1 MSPRRF
7 SLIPWSDK
15 MRRVPTADDQWPEW
29 MAPDDVV
36 RGVKAHYL
44 EAIGWLHDSA
54 VRSWSYQWEVAA
66 RFLSGDRLKQHRD
79 LLLELR
85 AQGEPQVI
93 GILRAGHI
101 VDVRHF
107 SWDGERCLVIDR
119 QTQRRMATYH
129 PATRERV
136 HTQDLGSGIAVCAM
150 VYHLEDRRWKIDAFI
165 QDLPSGW
172 SQRHMAIRI
181 QEYPTLPNAR
191 WRDA

>member
-1 MSPRRF
+1 MSPKRF
-7 SLIPWSDK
+7 SPIPWSHQ
-15 MRRVPTADDQWPEW
+15 MRRVPTGDDQLPEW

-36 RGVKAHYL
+36 RGVKTHYL

-54 VRSWSYQWEVAA
+54 VRSWTRQWEMAA
-66 RFLSGDRLKQHRD
+66 RFFSGDRLKQYHD
-79 LLLELR
+79 SLLELR

-93 GILRAGHI
+93 GILRADHI
-101 VDVRHF
+101 VDVRRF

-129 PATRERV
+129 PVTHERV
-136 HTQDLGSGIAVCAM
+136 HTQDLGSGITVCAM
-150 VYHLEDRRWKIDAFI
+150 LYHLQDRRWKIDAFV

-172 SQRHMAIRI
+172 SQRHMTIRI
-181 QEYPTLPNAR
+181 QEYPRLPNAR